1 MLTVSDLLQLRLGK
15 LQEAVTDWQTMA
27 KRLQRLAE
35 GKDGI
40 SAADLAQQAGAA
52 DWHGVNATV
61 TREFITKTSREFSQ
75 AAAEAKTVLG
85 LLRDTHSDLAKHKS
99 DLQTAID
106 HGRTRRIRHEEDGTA
121 RYAHP
126 KGMLGSEITDKPS
139 QAELDAAAERVTRIL
154 WEATETDRIAAEAL
168 RGIAKNKHDFRT
180 GGPKNLGEADARQGK
195 KEAEYWAKKIKEGDP
210 SEWSDK
216 ELARF
221 NESLR
226 NQRDNK
232 AFTATLATSLGGEG
246 TLRFWRDLADP
257 PGADVEG
264 DRAKMLAHVQDNFSM
279 SLANAT
285 HVDTP
290 AMDEWKRDVIAAGD
304 KKFPLPDG
312 IQGPYGFQIASSLM
326 KKGKFASGFLND
338 YGTKLI
344 EFEREKGKSPAYG
357 NPGNLWGF
365 DSRLDYPPSDKPND
379 PIAGFLEGLAHNPGA
394 SAAFFKGSTQGEG
407 LEPID
412 NYDYLVGAKGD
423 EANAPDVRSWP
434 QGEDGKPAGYA
445 SLGHAL
451 ESATLGYAY
460 DDKTPEIPPMKT
472 DAQIEARQ
480 DRTDLMRR
488 VVDHYNS
495 ADAIDGQPGM
505 RDSLARMAAGH
516 VDSITRSVADFGGSS
531 GVTTVDELLDTNNK
545 HLVDFGSGTQNFLRA
560 LASDQDSYATVSSA
574 QQVYGT
580 SLMAAQGND
589 HDAAMNAAGYSMK
602 VHGALDEARIEAIG
616 KEFADEEDK
625 RNEALEN
632 QAEWRK
638 FAASAAIGT
647 VVGVGAATV
656 IPAGAAAAIAVPLAF
671 EAGGGAADTFSANT
685 FDWLKADEY
694 DNRQQAV
701 DSIDD
706 AKKEG
711 RRNAMAPIINY
722 AQSEGLVGKP
732 MEKYMPNLELKYGGG
747 RDETDTDEARGH

>member
-1 MLTVSDLLQLRLGK
+1 MLTVSDLLELRLGK
-15 LQEAVTDWQTMA
+15 LREAVTDWQTMA
-27 KRLQRLAE
+27 GRLQRLAE

-40 SAADLAQQAGAA
+40 SAADLAQQAGSA

-61 TREFITKTSREFSQ
+61 TREFITKTSREFGQ

-106 HGRTRRIRHEEDGTA
+106 NGRTRRIRHDEDGTA

-126 KGMLGSEITDKPS
+126 QGMLGSEITDKPS

-180 GGPKNLGEADARQGK
+180 GGPKDLAAADARQGK
-195 KEAEYWAKKIKEGDP
+195 KEAEYWAKKIKEGDV

-246 TLRFWRDLADP
+246 TLQFWRDLAAP
-257 PGADVEG
+257 PGADIEG
-264 DRAKMLAHVQDNFSM
+264 DRAKMLAHVQDNLSM

-338 YGTKLI
+338 YGTKMI

-379 PIAGFLEGLAHNPGA
+379 PVAGFLEGLAHNPGA

-460 DDKTPEIPPMKT
+460 DDKTPEIPPTKT

-495 ADAIDGQPGM
+495 ADTIDGQPGM

-516 VDSITRSVADFGGSS
+516 VDSITYTVSDFGGSR
-531 GVTTVDELLDTNNK
+531 GPADVDGLLDAGKK
-545 HLVDFGSGTQNFLRA
+545 HLVHLGDGTPNFLRA

-589 HDAAMNAAGYSMK
+589 HGAAMDAGGYSLK

-625 RNEALEN
+625 RNEALEK
-632 QAEWRK
+632 QAGWRK

-647 VVGVGAATV
+647 AVGVGAATV

-671 EAGGGAADTFSANT
+671 EAGGGAVETFSTNT

-694 DNRQQAV
+694 DNTQQAIN
-701 DSIDD
+701 SIDA
-706 AKKEG
+706 AKRAGES
-711 RRNAMAPIINY
+711 NAMAPIVKY
-722 AQSEGLVGKP
+722 AESAGIIGGSWRKDEPDLLAQYGAGVGL
-732 MEKYMPNLELKYGGG
+732 
-747 RDETDTDEARGH
+747 TDTDNARK